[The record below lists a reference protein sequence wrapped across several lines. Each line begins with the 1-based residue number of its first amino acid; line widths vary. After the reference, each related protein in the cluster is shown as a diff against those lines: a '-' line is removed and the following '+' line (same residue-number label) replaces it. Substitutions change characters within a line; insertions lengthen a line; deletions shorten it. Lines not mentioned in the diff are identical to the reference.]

1 MKDEKNED
9 IPETGGTLK
18 TSDQDS
24 FHENHQENLQGR
36 HRVILHEDIHVDP
49 DAPVF
54 LMNVPDDLNAGMLE
68 TMLQESGIPVMR
80 KYPEAGH
87 YLHLIMGT
95 SLYGTDLLV
104 PASHLEAAKE
114 LIANIGTASEAEF
127 PESAVE
133 IRPMYLAD
141 YEAVYKL
148 WTSAPGVGMR
158 SLDDS
163 EAGISRY
170 LERNP
175 TTCFVATHSDR
186 IVGSILSGHDGRRGY
201 LYHAML
207 AEDFRG
213 KDVGRALVETALDAL
228 KQEGIHKA
236 ALVVFK
242 DNESGSR
249 FWEALG
255 WELRDDLHYYNKSLN
270 GENI

>member
-1 MKDEKNED
+1 MMDEKNKA
-9 IPETGGTLK
+9 IPETVDTLK
-18 TSDQDS
+18 TNVQDS
-24 FHENHQENLQGR
+24 FQENHQENHG
-36 HRVILHEDIHVDP
+36 VILGEDIQEDP

-87 YLHLIMGT
+87 YLHLIMGS

-114 LIANIGTASEAEF
+114 LVANIGTASVDES

-141 YEAVYKL
+141 YEAVYRL
-148 WTSAPGVGMR
+148 WTSAPGVGLQ

-163 EAGISRY
+163 EAVISRY

-175 TTCFVATHSDR
+175 TTCFVATHSDQ
-186 IVGSILSGHDGRRGY
+186 IVGSILAGHDGRRGY

-249 FWEALG
+249 FWKALG
-255 WELRDDLHYYNKSLN
+255 WECRDDLLYYNKSLN
-270 GENI
+270 GENV